1 MQKNSHL
8 RKLVFIA
15 FLTAQGIVLG
25 LLEQAIPFPFAPGA
39 KLGLANIVTLIS
51 LYTLSFKEV
60 VFVIV
65 MKTLLTTVLGGTF
78 STFLYSGMGAL
89 VSFIGMY
96 LVKQLGEKRVSMIGV
111 SATGGILHNV
121 GQLMVASWMAKSW
134 TVLLYLPAMSIV
146 GIFAGIAVGVA
157 ANYALAHIKV
167 LQYFSKIEGFLR
179 EKKDNPMDK
188 STIIDYT
195 TKVIKLKGDLQ

>member
-1 MQKNSHL
+1 MQKSSNL

-15 FLTAQGIVLG
+15 LLTAQGIILG
-25 LLEQAIPFPFAPGA
+25 LLEQAIPFPFTFAPGA

-60 VFVIV
+60 VLVVV
-65 MKTLLTTVLGGTF
+65 MKTLMTTGLGGTF
-78 STFLYSGMGAL
+78 STLLYSGMGAL

-96 LVKQLGEKRVSMIGV
+96 LVMQLGEKRVSMIGV

-134 TVLLYLPAMSIV
+134 TVLLYLPAMSVV
-146 GIFAGIAVGVA
+146 GIFAGVAIGIA
-157 ANYALAHIKV
+157 ANYAITHVKLLQNYADKKV
-167 LQYFSKIEGFLR
+167 GKTS
-179 EKKDNPMDK
+179 
-188 STIIDYT
+188 
-195 TKVIKLKGDLQ
+195 

>member
-1 MQKNSHL
+1 MQKNSNL

-15 FLTAQGIVLG
+15 LLTAQGIILG
-25 LLEQAIPFPFAPGA
+25 LLEQAIPFPFTFAPGA

-60 VFVIV
+60 VLVVV
-65 MKTLLTTVLGGTF
+65 MKTLMTTVLGGTF

-96 LVKQLGEKRVSMIGV
+96 LVMQLGEKRVSMIGV

-121 GQLMVASWMAKSW
+121 GQLMVASRMAKSW
-134 TVLLYLPAMSIV
+134 RVFLFSPAMSIV
-146 GIFAGIAVGVA
+146 GIFAGIAIGIA
-157 ANYALAHIKV
+157 ANYALTHVKLLKKYSDKKV
-167 LQYFSKIEGFLR
+167 G
-179 EKKDNPMDK
+179 
-188 STIIDYT
+188 
-195 TKVIKLKGDLQ
+195 

>member
-1 MQKNSHL
+1 MQNSSHL

-15 FLTAQGIVLG
+15 LLTAQGIVLG
-25 LLEQAIPFPFAPGA
+25 LLEQAIPFPFAFAPGA

-96 LVKQLGEKRVSMIGV
+96 LVKQLGKTGQHDWSECYWWN
-111 SATGGILHNV
+111 SAQCRAIDG
-121 GQLMVASWMAKSW
+121 
-134 TVLLYLPAMSIV
+134 
-146 GIFAGIAVGVA
+146 
-157 ANYALAHIKV
+157 
-167 LQYFSKIEGFLR
+167 SKLDG
-179 EKKDNPMDK
+179 
-188 STIIDYT
+188 
-195 TKVIKLKGDLQ
+195 

>member
-1 MQKNSHL
+1 MQKNSNL

-15 FLTAQGIVLG
+15 LLTAQGIILG
-25 LLEQAIPFPFAPGA
+25 LLEQAIPFPFTFAPGA

-60 VFVIV
+60 VLVVV
-65 MKTLLTTVLGGTF
+65 MKTLMTTVLGGTF

-96 LVKQLGEKRVSMIGV
+96 LVMQLGEKRVSMIGV
-111 SATGGILHNV
+111 SATGGILHTV

-146 GIFAGIAVGVA
+146 GIFAGIAIGIA
-157 ANYALAHIKV
+157 ANYALTHVKLLKKYSDKKV
-167 LQYFSKIEGFLR
+167 G
-179 EKKDNPMDK
+179 
-188 STIIDYT
+188 
-195 TKVIKLKGDLQ
+195 

>member
-1 MQKNSHL
+1 MQKNSNL

-15 FLTAQGIVLG
+15 LLTAQGIILG
-25 LLEQAIPFPFAPGA
+25 LLEQAIPFPFTFAPGA

-60 VFVIV
+60 VLVVV
-65 MKTLLTTVLGGTF
+65 MKTLMTTVLGGTF

-96 LVKQLGEKRVSMIGV
+96 LVMQLGEKRVSMIGV

-121 GQLMVASWMAKSW
+121 GQLRVASWMAKSW

-146 GIFAGIAVGVA
+146 GIFAGVAIGIA
-157 ANYALAHIKV
+157 ANYALTHVKLLKKYSDKKV
-167 LQYFSKIEGFLR
+167 G
-179 EKKDNPMDK
+179 
-188 STIIDYT
+188 
-195 TKVIKLKGDLQ
+195 

>member
-1 MQKNSHL
+1 MQKNSNL

-15 FLTAQGIVLG
+15 LLTAQGIILG
-25 LLEQAIPFPFAPGA
+25 LLEQAIPFPFAFAPGA

-60 VFVIV
+60 VLVVV
-65 MKTLLTTVLGGTF
+65 MKTLMTSVLGGTF

-96 LVKQLGEKRVSMIGV
+96 LVMQLGEKRVSMIGV

-146 GIFAGIAVGVA
+146 GIFAGVAIGIA
-157 ANYALAHIKV
+157 ANYAITHVKLLKNYADKKV
-167 LQYFSKIEGFLR
+167 GETS
-179 EKKDNPMDK
+179 
-188 STIIDYT
+188 
-195 TKVIKLKGDLQ
+195 

>member
-1 MQKNSHL
+1 MQKNSNL

-15 FLTAQGIVLG
+15 LLTAQGIILG
-25 LLEQAIPFPFAPGA
+25 LLEQAIPFPFTFAPGA

-60 VFVIV
+60 VLVIV
-65 MKTLLTTVLGGTF
+65 MKTLMTTVLGGTF

-96 LVKQLGEKRVSMIGV
+96 LVMQLGEKRVSMIGV
-111 SATGGILHNV
+111 SGILHNV

-146 GIFAGIAVGVA
+146 GIFAGIAIGIA
-157 ANYALAHIKV
+157 ANYALTHVKLLKKYSDKKV
-167 LQYFSKIEGFLR
+167 G
-179 EKKDNPMDK
+179 
-188 STIIDYT
+188 
-195 TKVIKLKGDLQ
+195 

>member
-1 MQKNSHL
+1 MQKSSDL

-15 FLTAQGIVLG
+15 LLTAQGIVLG
-25 LLEQAIPFPFAPGA
+25 LLEQAIPFPFTFAPGA

-157 ANYALAHIKV
+157 ANYALAHIKI
-167 LQYFSKIEGFLR
+167 LQYFSTFFQYFKYFVICKLRHKINF
-179 EKKDNPMDK
+179 KFN
-188 STIIDYT
+188 IFI
-195 TKVIKLKGDLQ
+195 

>member
-1 MQKNSHL
+1 MQKNSNL

-15 FLTAQGIVLG
+15 LLTAQGIILG
-25 LLEQAIPFPFAPGA
+25 LLEQAIPFPFTFAPGA

-60 VFVIV
+60 VLVVV
-65 MKTLLTTVLGGTF
+65 MKTLMTTVLGGTF

-96 LVKQLGEKRVSMIGV
+96 LVKQLGEERVSMIGV

-146 GIFAGIAVGVA
+146 GIFAGVAIGIA
-157 ANYALAHIKV
+157 ANYAITHVKLLKNYADKKV
-167 LQYFSKIEGFLR
+167 GKTS
-179 EKKDNPMDK
+179 
-188 STIIDYT
+188 
-195 TKVIKLKGDLQ
+195 

>member
-1 MQKNSHL
+1 MQKNSNL
-8 RKLVFIA
+8 RKLAFIA
-15 FLTAQGIVLG
+15 LLTAQGIILG
-25 LLEQAIPFPFAPGA
+25 LLEQAIPFPFTFAPGA

-60 VFVIV
+60 VLVVV
-65 MKTLLTTVLGGTF
+65 MKTLMTTVLGGTF

-89 VSFIGMY
+89 VSFVGMY
-96 LVKQLGEKRVSMIGV
+96 LVKQLGEERVSMIGV

-146 GIFAGIAVGVA
+146 GIFAGVAIGIA
-157 ANYALAHIKV
+157 ANYALTHVKLLKKYSDQKV
-167 LQYFSKIEGFLR
+167 GES
-179 EKKDNPMDK
+179 
-188 STIIDYT
+188 S
-195 TKVIKLKGDLQ
+195 

>member
-1 MQKNSHL
+1 MQKSSNL

-15 FLTAQGIVLG
+15 LLTAQGIILG
-25 LLEQAIPFPFAPGA
+25 LLEQAIPFPFTFAPGA

-60 VFVIV
+60 VLVVV
-65 MKTLLTTVLGGTF
+65 MKTLMTSVLGGTF

-96 LVKQLGEKRVSMIGV
+96 LVMQLGEKRVSMIGV

-146 GIFAGIAVGVA
+146 GIFAGVAIGIA
-157 ANYALAHIKV
+157 ANYAITHVKLLKNYADKKV
-167 LQYFSKIEGFLR
+167 GETS
-179 EKKDNPMDK
+179 
-188 STIIDYT
+188 
-195 TKVIKLKGDLQ
+195 

>member
-1 MQKNSHL
+1 MQKNSNL

-15 FLTAQGIVLG
+15 LLTAQGIILG
-25 LLEQAIPFPFAPGA
+25 LLEQAIPFPFTFAPGA

-60 VFVIV
+60 VLVVV
-65 MKTLLTTVLGGTF
+65 MKTLMTSVLGGTF

-96 LVKQLGEKRVSMIGV
+96 LVMQLGEKRVSMIGV

-146 GIFAGIAVGVA
+146 GIFAGVAIGIA
-157 ANYALAHIKV
+157 ANYAITHVKLLKNYADKKV
-167 LQYFSKIEGFLR
+167 GETS
-179 EKKDNPMDK
+179 
-188 STIIDYT
+188 
-195 TKVIKLKGDLQ
+195 

>member
-1 MQKNSHL
+1 MQRNSHL
-8 RKLVFIA
+8 KKLVFIA
-15 FLTAQGIVLG
+15 LLTAQGIILG
-25 LLEQAIPFPFAPGA
+25 LLEQAIPFPFAFAPGA

-60 VFVIV
+60 VLVVV
-65 MKTLLTTVLGGTF
+65 MKTLMTTVLGGTF

-96 LVKQLGEKRVSMIGV
+96 LVKQLGEERVSMIGV

-146 GIFAGIAVGVA
+146 GIFAGVAIGIA
-157 ANYALAHIKV
+157 ANYALTHVKLLKNYSNQKV
-167 LQYFSKIEGFLR
+167 G
-179 EKKDNPMDK
+179 K
-188 STIIDYT
+188 SS
-195 TKVIKLKGDLQ
+195 

>member
-1 MQKNSHL
+1 MQKNSNL

-15 FLTAQGIVLG
+15 LLTAQGIILG
-25 LLEQAIPFPFAPGA
+25 LLEQAIPFPFTFAPGA

-60 VFVIV
+60 VLVV
-65 MKTLLTTVLGGTF
+65 MMKTLMTTVLGGAF

-96 LVKQLGEKRVSMIGV
+96 LVKQLGEERVSMIGV

-146 GIFAGIAVGVA
+146 GIFAGVAIGIA
-157 ANYALAHIKV
+157 ANYALTHVKLLKKYSDKKV
-167 LQYFSKIEGFLR
+167 G
-179 EKKDNPMDK
+179 
-188 STIIDYT
+188 
-195 TKVIKLKGDLQ
+195 

>member
-1 MQKNSHL
+1 M
-8 RKLVFIA
+8 
-15 FLTAQGIVLG
+15 
-25 LLEQAIPFPFAPGA
+25 
-39 KLGLANIVTLIS
+39 
-51 LYTLSFKEV
+51 
-60 VFVIV
+60 

-157 ANYALAHIKV
+157 ANYALAHIKI
-167 LQYFSKIEGFLR
+167 LQYFSK
-179 EKKDNPMDK
+179 K
-188 STIIDYT
+188 
-195 TKVIKLKGDLQ
+195 

>member
-15 FLTAQGIVLG
+15 LLTAQGIVLG
-25 LLEQAIPFPFAPGA
+25 LLEQAIPFPFAFAPGA

-65 MKTLLTTVLGGTF
+65 MKTLLTTVLGGT
-78 STFLYSGMGAL
+78 
-89 VSFIGMY
+89 
-96 LVKQLGEKRVSMIGV
+96 
-111 SATGGILHNV
+111 
-121 GQLMVASWMAKSW
+121 
-134 TVLLYLPAMSIV
+134 VLLYLPAMSIV

-167 LQYFSKIEGFLR
+167 LQYFSK
-179 EKKDNPMDK
+179 K
-188 STIIDYT
+188 
-195 TKVIKLKGDLQ
+195 

>member
-1 MQKNSHL
+1 MQNSSHL

-15 FLTAQGIVLG
+15 LLTAQGIVLG
-25 LLEQAIPFPFAPGA
+25 LLEQAIPFPFAFAPGA

-51 LYTLSFKEV
+51 LYTL
-60 VFVIV
+60 
-65 MKTLLTTVLGGTF
+65 GTF

-157 ANYALAHIKV
+157 ANYALAHIKI
-167 LQYFSKIEGFLR
+167 LQYFSK
-179 EKKDNPMDK
+179 K
-188 STIIDYT
+188 
-195 TKVIKLKGDLQ
+195 

>member
-1 MQKNSHL
+1 MQKNSNL

-15 FLTAQGIVLG
+15 LLTAQGIILG
-25 LLEQAIPFPFAPGA
+25 LLEQAIPFPFTFAPGA

-51 LYTLSFKEV
+51 LYTLPFKEV
-60 VFVIV
+60 VLVIV
-65 MKTLLTTVLGGTF
+65 MKTLMTTLLGGTF

-89 VSFIGMY
+89 ISFIGMY
-96 LVKQLGEKRVSMIGV
+96 LVKQLGEERVSMIGV

-146 GIFAGIAVGVA
+146 GIFAGIAIGIA
-157 ANYALAHIKV
+157 ANYTLTHVKLLKKYSDQKV
-167 LQYFSKIEGFLR
+167 G
-179 EKKDNPMDK
+179 
-188 STIIDYT
+188 
-195 TKVIKLKGDLQ
+195 

>member
-1 MQKNSHL
+1 MQKNSNL

-15 FLTAQGIVLG
+15 LLTAQGIILG
-25 LLEQAIPFPFAPGA
+25 LLEQAIPFPFTFAPGA

-60 VFVIV
+60 VLVVV
-65 MKTLLTTVLGGTF
+65 MKTLMTTVLGGTF

-89 VSFIGMY
+89 VSFVGMY
-96 LVKQLGEKRVSMIGV
+96 LVKQLGEESVSMIGV

-146 GIFAGIAVGVA
+146 GIFAGVAIGIA
-157 ANYALAHIKV
+157 ANYALTHVKLLKKYSDQKV
-167 LQYFSKIEGFLR
+167 GES
-179 EKKDNPMDK
+179 
-188 STIIDYT
+188 S
-195 TKVIKLKGDLQ
+195 

>member
-1 MQKNSHL
+1 MQKNSNL

-15 FLTAQGIVLG
+15 LLTAQGIILG
-25 LLEQAIPFPFAPGA
+25 LLEQAIPFPFTFAPGA

-60 VFVIV
+60 VLVVV
-65 MKTLLTTVLGGTF
+65 MKTLMTTVLGGTF

-96 LVKQLGEKRVSMIGV
+96 LVMQLGEKRVSMIGV

-146 GIFAGIAVGVA
+146 GIFAGVAIGIA
-157 ANYALAHIKV
+157 ANYAITHVKLLKNYADKKV
-167 LQYFSKIEGFLR
+167 GRTS
-179 EKKDNPMDK
+179 
-188 STIIDYT
+188 
-195 TKVIKLKGDLQ
+195 

>member
-1 MQKNSHL
+1 M
-8 RKLVFIA
+8 
-15 FLTAQGIVLG
+15 
-25 LLEQAIPFPFAPGA
+25 LEQAIPFPFTFAPGA

-60 VFVIV
+60 VLVVV
-65 MKTLLTTVLGGTF
+65 MKTLMTTVLGGTF

-96 LVKQLGEKRVSMIGV
+96 LVKQLGEERVSMIGV

-134 TVLLYLPAMSIV
+134 TGLLYLPAMSIV
-146 GIFAGIAVGVA
+146 GIFAGIAIGIA
-157 ANYALAHIKV
+157 ANYALTHVKLLKKYSDKKV
-167 LQYFSKIEGFLR
+167 G
-179 EKKDNPMDK
+179 
-188 STIIDYT
+188 
-195 TKVIKLKGDLQ
+195 

>member
-1 MQKNSHL
+1 MQKNSNL

-15 FLTAQGIVLG
+15 LLTAQGIILG
-25 LLEQAIPFPFAPGA
+25 LLEQAIPFPFTFAPGA

-60 VFVIV
+60 VLVVV
-65 MKTLLTTVLGGTF
+65 MKTLMTTVLGGTF
-78 STFLYSGMGAL
+78 STFLYSGMDAL

-96 LVKQLGEKRVSMIGV
+96 LVMQLGEKRVSMIGV

-146 GIFAGIAVGVA
+146 GIFAGIAIGIA
-157 ANYALAHIKV
+157 ANYALTHVKLLKKYSDKKV
-167 LQYFSKIEGFLR
+167 G
-179 EKKDNPMDK
+179 
-188 STIIDYT
+188 
-195 TKVIKLKGDLQ
+195 

>member
-1 MQKNSHL
+1 MQKSSNL

-15 FLTAQGIVLG
+15 LLTAQGIILG
-25 LLEQAIPFPFAPGA
+25 LLEQAIPFPFAFAPGA
-39 KLGLANIVTLIS
+39 KLRLANIVTLIS

-60 VFVIV
+60 VLVVV
-65 MKTLLTTVLGGTF
+65 MKTLMTSVLGGTF

-96 LVKQLGEKRVSMIGV
+96 LVMQLGEKRVSMIGV

-146 GIFAGIAVGVA
+146 GIFAGVAIGIA
-157 ANYALAHIKV
+157 ANYAITHVKLLKNYADKKV
-167 LQYFSKIEGFLR
+167 GETS
-179 EKKDNPMDK
+179 
-188 STIIDYT
+188 
-195 TKVIKLKGDLQ
+195 

>member
-1 MQKNSHL
+1 MQKNSNL

-15 FLTAQGIVLG
+15 LLTAQGIILG
-25 LLEQAIPFPFAPGA
+25 LLEQAIPFPFTFAPGA

-60 VFVIV
+60 VLVVV
-65 MKTLLTTVLGGTF
+65 MKTLMTTVLGGTF

-96 LVKQLGEKRVSMIGV
+96 LVMQLGEKRVSMIGV

-146 GIFAGIAVGVA
+146 GIFAGVAIGIA
-157 ANYALAHIKV
+157 ANYAITHVKLLKNYADKKV
-167 LQYFSKIEGFLR
+167 GETS
-179 EKKDNPMDK
+179 
-188 STIIDYT
+188 
-195 TKVIKLKGDLQ
+195 

>member
-1 MQKNSHL
+1 MQKSSNL

-15 FLTAQGIVLG
+15 LLTAQGIILG
-25 LLEQAIPFPFAPGA
+25 LLEQAIPFPFTFAPGA

-60 VFVIV
+60 VLVVV
-65 MKTLLTTVLGGTF
+65 MKTLMTTVLGGTF

-96 LVKQLGEKRVSMIGV
+96 LVMQLGEKRVSMIGV
-111 SATGGILHNV
+111 SATGGLLHNV
-121 GQLMVASWMAKSW
+121 GRLMVASWMAKSW

-146 GIFAGIAVGVA
+146 GIFAGIAIGIA
-157 ANYALAHIKV
+157 ANYAITHVKLLKNYADKKV
-167 LQYFSKIEGFLR
+167 GRTS
-179 EKKDNPMDK
+179 
-188 STIIDYT
+188 
-195 TKVIKLKGDLQ
+195 

>member
-1 MQKNSHL
+1 MQKSSNL

-15 FLTAQGIVLG
+15 LLTAQGIILG
-25 LLEQAIPFPFAPGA
+25 LLEQAIPFPFTFAPGA
-39 KLGLANIVTLIS
+39 KLGLAHIVTLIS

-60 VFVIV
+60 VLVVV
-65 MKTLLTTVLGGTF
+65 MKTLMTTVLGGTF

-96 LVKQLGEKRVSMIGV
+96 LVMQLGEKRVSMIGV

-146 GIFAGIAVGVA
+146 GIFAGVAIGIA
-157 ANYALAHIKV
+157 ANYAITHVKLLKNYADKKV
-167 LQYFSKIEGFLR
+167 GRTS
-179 EKKDNPMDK
+179 
-188 STIIDYT
+188 
-195 TKVIKLKGDLQ
+195 

>member
-1 MQKNSHL
+1 MQKSSHL

-15 FLTAQGIVLG
+15 LLTAQGIVLG
-25 LLEQAIPFPFAPGA
+25 LLEQAIPFPFAFAPGA

-89 VSFIGMY
+89 VSFIGM
-96 LVKQLGEKRVSMIGV
+96 
-111 SATGGILHNV
+111 
-121 GQLMVASWMAKSW
+121 
-134 TVLLYLPAMSIV
+134 
-146 GIFAGIAVGVA
+146 
-157 ANYALAHIKV
+157 
-167 LQYFSKIEGFLR
+167 
-179 EKKDNPMDK
+179 
-188 STIIDYT
+188 
-195 TKVIKLKGDLQ
+195 